1 MTFRVIVDDKAIDDI
16 ERNALWWAENHSPA
30 EALRWYE
37 LAFKQIYSLDKLPT
51 RHALSRENDDFPYEI
66 RDLLFGFGTRPSY
79 RAVFTIVENTVHV
92 LTVQRSSQDT
102 LRPADVAFDPDE

>member
-37 LAFKQIYSLDKLPT
+37 LAFKKIHSLDELPT
-51 RHALSRENDDFPYEI
+51 RHALSRENDDFGQ
-66 RDLLFGFGTRPSY
+66 RVN
-79 RAVFTIVENTVHV
+79 AVLEETVAE
-92 LTVQRSSQDT
+92 LRTAAETAQEKKQ
-102 LRPADVAFDPDE
+102 RPATGQRGLF